1 MANRDYD
8 AKKYLCAPWL
18 GQRGQ
23 PWVKDFKPAFEN
35 ALKQKSDH
43 FSTYYQCLFGMDFG
57 GWGAGAP
64 AHIMGAGALAGQN
77 ALSQQAIL
85 SRRDAILCS
94 TMLFHAKS
102 EFAMLRSCTICF
114 AICWT
119 HERPVHQ
126 ILQNICCSYLPDCTI
141 VID

>member
-85 SRRDAILCS
+85 SRRDAILS
-94 TMLFHAKS
+94 LIKTHILNDPVFPLTLLVEENLFSCLCGLLFS
-102 EFAMLRSCTICF
+102 EPLSS
-114 AICWT
+114 
-119 HERPVHQ
+119 EV
-126 ILQNICCSYLPDCTI
+126 
-141 VID
+141 